1 MEYKG
6 GAWQLAQVFATRIQQ
21 EPDRFA
27 RLSLQFPS
35 GTRIRC
41 IWARTLASLKD
52 ASVEGDLKLQ
62 VCRKAFEESR
72 GDYGR
77 TIADVLGSIEDP
89 LPNDAV
95 AMLHWLATEHDD
107 PAAELWQQAT
117 GGGRK
122 HWNGEIDTAGINTT
136 RGRAAIAVRDL
147 ILHDAAHVE
156 RFRITLDRMI
166 RDPST
171 SVLSCVAGTLRAVAF
186 RDPALGMSFFQDMN
200 VPTTVCLR
208 PAMSTNS
215 FATGSETALL
225 NYDQSWSACSGLPN
239 RKFALPGHVYRALR
253 S

>member
-1 MEYKG
+1 MTDDQWLSAIAKYRTELPTYSARDEYKG
-6 GAWQLAQVFATRIQQ
+6 GALQLAQVFATRIQQ

-35 GTRIRC
+35 GTHPVYLGQ
-41 IWARTLASLKD
+41 TLASLKD

-62 VCRKAFEESR
+62 VCLKAFEESR

-117 GGGRK
+117 GGNRK

-156 RFRITLDRMI
+156 RFRITL
-166 RDPST
+166 
-171 SVLSCVAGTLRAVAF
+171 
-186 RDPALGMSFFQDMN
+186 
-200 VPTTVCLR
+200 
-208 PAMSTNS
+208 
-215 FATGSETALL
+215 E
-225 NYDQSWSACSGLPN
+225 
-239 RKFALPGHVYRALR
+239 
-253 S
+253 